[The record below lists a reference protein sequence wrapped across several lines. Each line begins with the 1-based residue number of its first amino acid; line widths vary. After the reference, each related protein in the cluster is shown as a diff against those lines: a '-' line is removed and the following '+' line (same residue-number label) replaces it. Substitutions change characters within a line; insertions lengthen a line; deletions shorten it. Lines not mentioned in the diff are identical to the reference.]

1 MRIFRIAMLAA
12 AIAGTVVYAQVPAQQ
27 TFRAGVDYVEIDA
40 VVTDRQGNFVRN
52 LTKSDFQ
59 VLEDGKPQAISVF
72 SIVDIPTDNA
82 AGRLAAHSEDP
93 DAPPSD
99 GPRGRLY
106 VMVLDDL
113 HTPPLRTPLVR
124 RAARLF
130 IERHMG
136 ANDVAALVL
145 TSGRTNGSQEL
156 TGDKQIL
163 LRAVDRFT
171 GQKLRP
177 FENPPDAERGFNARI
192 AMSSLRDVAARM
204 GELHGRRKALLFI
217 SEGIDYDIYDVF
229 EARDASI
236 VRDEV
241 KAAISAATRSNVSIY
256 SVDPRG
262 LTSLV
267 DEDIERGESSPLIG
281 PGSSSERLRL
291 AQDSLR
297 ILSDMTGG
305 LAAVN
310 SNDFAGIF
318 DRIVRDNSTYY
329 LLGFNPANDKR
340 DGRFRKLDVRV
351 ARDGVMVRARKG
363 YVLPREE
370 RRR

>member
-1 MRIFRIAMLAA
+1 MRIIRIAMLAA
-12 AIAGTVVYAQVPAQQ
+12 AITGTVVYAQSPAQQ

-52 LTKSDFQ
+52 LAKSDFQ
-59 VLEDGKPQAISVF
+59 VLEDGKPQTVSVF
-72 SIVDIPTDNA
+72 SLVDIPTNRTITAHADDPGA
-82 AGRLAAHSEDP
+82 RQDARAQGRLF
-93 DAPPSD
+93 
-99 GPRGRLY
+99 
-106 VMVLDDL
+106 VIMLDDL
-113 HTPPLRTPLVR
+113 HTPSLRTPQVR

-130 IERHMG
+130 IEEHMG
-136 ANDVAALVL
+136 ANDLAAVVT
-145 TSGRTNGSQEL
+145 TSGRSNASQEL
-156 TGDKQIL
+156 TGDKQLL
-163 LRAVDRFT
+163 LRAVDGFV
-171 GQKLRP
+171 GQRLWRVD
-177 FENPPDAERGFNARI
+177 ELLDAERGFNARI

-229 EARDASI
+229 DARDATI

-241 KAAISAATRSNVSIY
+241 RSAIAAATRSNVSIY

-262 LTSLV
+262 LTSLA
-267 DEDIERGESSPLIG
+267 DEDIERGESSFSIG

-305 LAAVN
+305 FAAVN

-329 LLGFNPANDKR
+329 LLGFNPVNDKR
-340 DGRFRKLDVRV
+340 DGRFRKIDVRV

-363 YVLPREE
+363 YALPREE